1 MGSGATSIHQI
12 PPVAGVG
19 IVFNGFR
26 KIVYSPGFRGEV
38 ILEIGLRTI
47 DVISLTAD
55 AEKLS
60 ATAYSGESFKSWLTA
75 RSSADTRETDNY
87 RSIQPRGRGGWCRRI

>member
-26 KIVYSPGFRGEV
+26 KIAYSPGFRGEL

-47 DVISLTAD
+47 GVISLTAD

-60 ATAYSGESFKSWLTA
+60 ATAYSGESFKSWLTV
-75 RSSADTRETDNY
+75 RSSADTPQTDNY
-87 RSIQPRGRGGWCRRI
+87 RSIQPRGRGG